1 MPHSYGI
8 RARTATCSPGEHG
21 MPIKPAIYLKTC
33 KVGDIVDIKA
43 NAAIHRGMP
52 HKFCHDCIGIAYN
65 VTKSDVGIIV
75 NEMVENR
82 FIEKRVN
89 IRMEHIKHSKCSDDL
104 LRRVKEN
111 TDATLKAKSDGVKI
125 NLERQLVQPRSARH
139 VSAKLN
145 TPITLTPIPYDTVA
159 NLGYP
164 AS

>member
-21 MPIKPAIYLKTC
+21 MPIKPDTYLNTC
-33 KVGDIVDIKA
+33 KAGDIA

-52 HKFCHDCIGIAYN
+52 YKFYRTGVVYN

-82 FIEKRVN
+82 FVEKRVN
-89 IRMEHIKHSKCSDDL
+89 IRMEHIKHSKCRDDF
-104 LRRVKEN
+104 LRRVKEK
-111 TDATLKAKSDGVKI
+111 AAAKLKAKSDGVKI

-145 TPITLTPIPYDTVA
+145 TPATLTSSPTTLFFKLSRIR
-159 NLGYP
+159 G
-164 AS
+164 SM